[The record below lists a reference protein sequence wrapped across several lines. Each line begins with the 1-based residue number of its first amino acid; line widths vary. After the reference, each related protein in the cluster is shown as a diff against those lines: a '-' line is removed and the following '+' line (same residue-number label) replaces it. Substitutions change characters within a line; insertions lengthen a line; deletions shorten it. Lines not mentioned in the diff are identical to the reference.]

1 MVDHPDVRR
10 GGRGDCRGFTL
21 AEMLAALTILL
32 LGVTALLGAL
42 AQSVGQRRSTDA
54 RHELIALCE
63 HAMHR
68 VTNEAV
74 RAPAGSESPLD
85 LEFVPMRDQ
94 PAPAFPTMTWS
105 ATATADPDRP
115 ELWLV
120 RLAVRWLEAG
130 EPVEEVF
137 LRVLPRQL
145 PLATRVV
152 AFRGEGADDSTK

>member
-1 MVDHPDVRR
+1 MVEVHDHRDGVA
-10 GGRGDCRGFTL
+10 GSGGFTL

-54 RHELIALCE
+54 RHELVALCE
-63 HAMHR
+63 HAMLR
-68 VTNEAV
+68 VANEAV
-74 RAPAGSESPLD
+74 RRPDGSESPLD
-85 LEFVPMRDQ
+85 LEFVPLLDQ

-130 EPVEEVF
+130 EAVEEVF

-145 PLATRVV
+145 PLAARVV
-152 AFRGEGADDSTK
+152 AFRGEGAESSTK